1 MTELTDA
8 EKLAAAQ
15 AAMFAAQEAEKAAR
29 LPSAQAAADFLNSE
43 EATAIFAQLD
53 ALIASC
59 LDDAPGAAGGCK
71 RALERIAQSY
81 SVAKGVVEQRV
92 LALQPA
98 PPAEPAPE
106 A

>member
-1 MTELTDA
+1 MTKQTDA

-15 AAMFAAQEAEKAAR
+15 AALFAAQEAEKSAR

-43 EATAIFAQLD
+43 EATAFASQLD
-53 ALIASC
+53 TLIAAC

-71 RALERIAQSY
+71 RALERIAQSL
-81 SVAKGVVEQRV
+81 SVAKGVAAQRV
-92 LALQPA
+92 AALQPA
-98 PPAEPAPE
+98 EPDEPAPE

>member
-1 MTELTDA
+1 MTEPTDA

-15 AAMFAAQEAEKAAR
+15 AALFTAQEAEKAAR

-43 EATAIFAQLD
+43 EATAFAAELD
-53 ALIASC
+53 TLIAGC

-71 RALERIAQSY
+71 RALERIAQSF
-81 SVAKGVVEQRV
+81 SVAKGIVGQRV
-92 LALQPA
+92 IALQPA